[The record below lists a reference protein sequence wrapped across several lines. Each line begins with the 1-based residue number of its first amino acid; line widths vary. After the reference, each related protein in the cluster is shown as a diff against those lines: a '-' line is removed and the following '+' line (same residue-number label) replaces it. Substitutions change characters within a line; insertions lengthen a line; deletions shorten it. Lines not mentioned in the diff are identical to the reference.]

1 MSSNPVPHD
10 CRAFLDDFSAFIDG
24 ELPGARRGEYQA
36 HVDCCQTCLAHLAA
50 YRRGITVLRSVEEAA
65 PVDFWTRLEQR
76 LWAGPALSVVDG
88 EAGAPSR
95 RRANRWPGPAVSLA
109 AAAVLALFMIVR
121 GLGPGSTPG
130 DVGPRTVS
138 ASVAMTVPE
147 VPSAGPVASAPGTV
161 SRFTRSAPR
170 PSGRA
175 REVVAPEA
183 DPAALV
189 LAGAETGASI
199 ERELQQLQRS
209 ALRQGLGRAA
219 GSGLAADGW
228 VQPVRLGNEGSRVS
242 IVPARLLRPAAS
254 VTPAPWNVDRAVNLP

>member
-24 ELPGARRGEYQA
+24 ELPPGRRGEYQA

-76 LWAGPALSVVDG
+76 LWVGPALFVVDG

-95 RRANRWPGPAVSLA
+95 RRGWPGPAVSLA

-147 VPSAGPVASAPGTV
+147 VPSPGPVVSAPGTV
-161 SRFTRSAPR
+161 SRSARSAPR
-170 PSGRA
+170 RSGGA
-175 REVVAPEA
+175 TEVVAPGA
-183 DPAALV
+183 DPAALA
-189 LAGAETGASI
+189 LARAETGASI

-219 GSGLAADGW
+219 GSGLAGDGW
-228 VQPVRLGNEGSRVS
+228 VQPVHLGNGWSRAS
-242 IVPARLLRPAAS
+242 IVPATLGRPARA
-254 VTPAPWNVDRAVNLP
+254 VRPAPWNVDRAVSLP